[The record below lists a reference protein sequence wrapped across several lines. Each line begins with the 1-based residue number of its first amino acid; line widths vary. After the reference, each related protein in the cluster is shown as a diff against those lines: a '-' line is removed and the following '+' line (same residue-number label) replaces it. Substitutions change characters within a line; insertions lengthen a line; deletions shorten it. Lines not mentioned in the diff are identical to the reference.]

1 MENNVKTSN
10 KIIVSQAL
18 TAFTIAT
25 TFASIFVPA
34 YLLGSN
40 QSLINEHSKLIKERE
55 LLVERRNKELSI
67 ISRLKTPESVY
78 KMALL
83 QDLDLQM
90 ADND

>member
-1 MENNVKTSN
+1 MNH

-40 QSLINEHSKLIKERE
+40 QSLISEHSRLIKERE

-67 ISRLKTPESVY
+67 ISCLKTPESVY
-78 KMALL
+78 EMALL

-90 ADND
+90 ASND